1 MTATTPDDSS
11 HPGFLGRPE
20 FDLPAELAEVRA
32 AADRLGRERLA
43 DRVREHEAA
52 GRWPD
57 EVLAVLDGLPLTG
70 LDLAERLGGTGAGVL
85 AATVIHEAVAA
96 HDAAGL
102 PAADRL
108 GGATAAIE
116 RCPDRA
122 LASEIAAACLA
133 GEARVALTALDETSG
148 DRVAW
153 TPSWPT
159 PGWVAATE
167 GDLLRIHRVVEPSDP
182 SPALAFQASG
192 GVSIDL
198 TTAPEIGRWELSAGA
213 GAEIRARARLTGAA
227 TAVGIAATALEET
240 IEYTTERIVFG
251 KPVAHHQGN
260 AFDLAHAAARVHGA
274 RLMVRHAATQ
284 LDEGHPD
291 GSFWANQAWI
301 ETMEAAFV
309 ATNTGIQLLG
319 GHGFLVDHLAEKR
332 FREARHLALQVGGR
346 DAAEAD
352 VAGAVLEATDLLG
365 ALSTPGRG

>member
-1 MTATTPDDSS
+1 MTATTSEDPSR
-11 HPGFLGRPE
+11 PGFLGRAE
-20 FDLPAELAEVRA
+20 FDLPDELSELQA

-43 DRVREHEAA
+43 DGVRQHEAD

-57 EVLAVLDGLPLTG
+57 DVMAVLDGLPLTG

-85 AATVIHEAVAA
+85 ATAVVLEAVAV
-96 HDAAGL
+96 HDGAGL

-108 GGATAAIE
+108 GGAAAALE
-116 RCPDRA
+116 RCPDRD
-122 LASEIAAACLA
+122 LAAEIAGACLA
-133 GEARVALTALDETSG
+133 GEARLALTALDETSG
-148 DRVAW
+148 ERVAW
-153 TPSWPT
+153 APSWPA
-159 PGWVAATE
+159 PRWVAVTS
-167 GDLLRIHRVVEPSDP
+167 GDLLRFHRVVDDPEPCL
-182 SPALAFQASG
+182 ALAFQASG

-198 TTAPEIGRWELSAGA
+198 TTAPELGRWELAPGA
-213 GAEIRARARLTGAA
+213 GAEIRARARLSGAA
-227 TAVGIAATALEET
+227 TAVGIADASLAET
-240 IEYTTERIVFG
+240 IDYTTDRIVFG

-309 ATNTGIQLLG
+309 TTNTGIQLHG

-346 DAAEAD
+346 DMAEAD
-352 VAGAVLEATDLLG
+352 VAGAVLDATDLL
-365 ALSTPGRG
+365 APAAIPGKG